1 MLSGSLDK
9 RRRDKFIHGKTT
21 EITSRWWGLV
31 LVEVG
36 ARYAYGTRWMTHA
49 RCMQI
54 KMAESTQRAGLDAW
68 ELRRRGRIAGTAACL
83 PPDDAGPACTFG
95 AFDGGFAGRLQRV
108 LVCGYLKC
116 EFRS

>member
-36 ARYAYGTRWMTHA
+36 ASYAYGTRWMTHA

-68 ELRRRGRIAGTAACL
+68 ELRRRGRLPVLLHASPLTTLDLRAPLVRLTAGL
-83 PPDDAGPACTFG
+83 Q
-95 AFDGGFAGRLQRV
+95 GGYNV
-108 LVCGYLKC
+108 Y
-116 EFRS
+116 

>member
-36 ARYAYGTRWMTHA
+36 ACYAYGTRWMTHA

-68 ELRRRGRIAGTAACL
+68 ELRRRGRL
-83 PPDDAGPACTFG
+83 PVLLHVSPLTTLDLCTFG
-95 AFDGGFAGRLQRV
+95 AFDGGFEG
-108 LVCGYLKC
+108 GYNVYFSLWLF
-116 EFRS
+116 EV